1 MNQNDYENG
10 KLDQVTRDNGKFDKR
25 LVNYMSQAIKKEASD
40 IHIITGVKPN
50 LRINGVLTPIDDQP
64 LREEDARQIIFS
76 FLSGQ
81 DKDKLAEQKEID
93 LSFDYDDKVRF
104 RANVFF
110 QKSRISASLRLI
122 PSKVKTLKE
131 LNLPPVLEK
140 FTISNQGFVIVT
152 GPTGHGKS
160 TTLASMIDEIN
171 KNRSEHII
179 TIEDPIEYVFKNN
192 KSIIEQREVFNDTNS
207 FSRALRSSL
216 RQDPDVIMVGEM
228 RDLETISSALTLAET
243 GHLVF
248 STLHTNTASQT
259 ADRII
264 DVFPSHQQQQV
275 QQQLSNTLLGIV
287 SQRLVPREDGGRIVA
302 CELLLATDA
311 VRNAIREGKTHQLPN
326 IIQTSAAEGMIGLD
340 KALAELVD
348 KGEISLESA
357 LDWAIDAEEFKM
369 KIY

>member
-1 MNQNDYENG
+1 MSAEKSLEQIN
-10 KLDQVTRDNGKFDKR
+10 RSSDNFDKS
-25 LVNYMSQAIKKEASD
+25 LVDYMSQAIEKEASD
-40 IHIITGVKPN
+40 IHVISGVTPN
-50 LRINGVLTPIDDQP
+50 LRINGNLVPIDGEDK
-64 LREEDARQIIFS
+64 LTEERAREIIFS
-76 FLSGQ
+76 FLSDE
-81 DKDKLAEQKEID
+81 DKEKLAKEKEID

-122 PSKVKTLKE
+122 SSEIKTLKE

-140 FTISNQGFVIVT
+140 FTTANQGFVIVT

-171 KNRSEHII
+171 ENRNEHII
-179 TIEDPIEYVFKNN
+179 TIEDPIEYVSSNK
-192 KSIIEQREVFNDTNS
+192 KSIIEQREVYNDTNS
-207 FSRALRSSL
+207 FSKALRSSL

-264 DVFPSHQQQQV
+264 DVFPAHQQQQV
-275 QQQLSNTLLGIV
+275 QQQLANTLLGIV
-287 SQRLVPREDGGRIVA
+287 SQRLIPREDGGRVAA
-302 CELLLATDA
+302 CEILLATDA
-311 VRNAIREGKTHQLPN
+311 VKGAIREGKTHQLPN
-326 IIQTSAAEGMIGLD
+326 VISTSASEGMISLD

-357 LDWAIDAEEFKM
+357 LDWAIDPDEFKM
-369 KIY
+369 KVY